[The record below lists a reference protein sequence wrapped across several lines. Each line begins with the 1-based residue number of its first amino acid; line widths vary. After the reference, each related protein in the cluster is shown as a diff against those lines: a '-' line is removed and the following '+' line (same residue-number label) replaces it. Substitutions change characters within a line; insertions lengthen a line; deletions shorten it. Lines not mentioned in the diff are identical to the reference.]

1 MGFCGAGGGGGVTE
15 QPAGGSNGGVVG
27 KRHVALYTPQKS
39 AGGRSGLVVFPAFFV
54 VVSQNRETGVAGVA
68 NGCV

>member
-1 MGFCGAGGGGGVTE
+1 M

-39 AGGRSGLVVFPAFFV
+39 AGGRSGLVEFPAFFV
-54 VVSQNRETGVAGVA
+54 VLSKNREIGVAGVA
-68 NGCV
+68 IANGGS